1 MSACECGRCGEQFS
15 GIKSFDQH
23 QRADYKAG
31 TLTCL
36 PPASLGLVRNRH
48 GGPAQGKHD
57 SQRPDGGPVAQN
69 TV

>member
-48 GGPAQGKHD
+48 GRWAFPPDPAKPNPWA
-57 SQRPDGGPVAQN
+57 SRR
-69 TV
+69 